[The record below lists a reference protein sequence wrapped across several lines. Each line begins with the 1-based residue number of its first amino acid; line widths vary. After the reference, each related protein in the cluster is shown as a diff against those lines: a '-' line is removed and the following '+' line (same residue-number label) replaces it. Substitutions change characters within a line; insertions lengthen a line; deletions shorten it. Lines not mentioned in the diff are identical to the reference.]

1 MFPDQPVKNA
11 EWKKIKISLH
21 SKVFGGFCQ
30 DTKEMLDYYGGFGL
44 PCVWTVEISV
54 QCVDMWFEVL
64 RIFIFL
70 FLLLAFTC
78 LELHKVNVTGMRGSV
93 NVFVLVCVLLQ
104 GAKLLQMSICR
115 VHNPPEPTRICTS
128 APLTLP
134 QTHAIVF
141 AFPQAHAEKLP
152 QNLKHSADTCTGC
165 AVPVLALFRLF
176 FILTAIC
183 IKKHPTFS
191 QAVTLM

>member
-1 MFPDQPVKNA
+1 MLNGKKNLLPL
-11 EWKKIKISLH
+11 KSLWR
-21 SKVFGGFCQ
+21 FFQ
-30 DTKEMLDYYGGFGL
+30 DTKEMLDYYGGFDL

-64 RIFIFL
+64 RIFYF

-78 LELHKVNVTGMRGSV
+78 LELHKVNVTGVRGSV

-128 APLTLP
+128 APLTLT
-134 QTHAIVF
+134 QTHAI
-141 AFPQAHAEKLP
+141 AIRSPTGTRRNYP
-152 QNLKHSADTCTGC
+152 QNLKHSADTCTGS